1 VAWRKSERERADH
14 KAEQQV
20 FATANGAAKYFAAFS
35 VEIEAHLWRAV
46 RAGLD
51 LPFSD
56 SADVEADNA
65 IWHTVV
71 CDLEDTSPGA
81 VLMRSRLV
89 QLANRLAKG
98 FHGHPTHVREE
109 DAVLAWMQAP
119 QLWQSARRR
128 VAAAW
133 VRHLEDGSGT
143 DTSLSEPG
151 MFRMLRARAQAARN
165 IIDGA
170 VASIGV
176 VGIGAPRFRYLS
188 EATAAFL
195 DTRQRINERALARR
209 RIADGARSYSLLQ
222 VKEWSRQRDRAEMC
236 VAVEGLHQIADAR
249 GYVSV
254 AVHVTLPAEFHNGDR
269 SYEEQRQAINA
280 RIAGIRARLWE
291 MHAGHKV
298 DSWHADRASAEARR
312 DAIRADGRWTARIR
326 RAETALDPQEA
337 AASPWPWIV
346 LAAEKVGRDA
356 LGVLFAEPHEDGT
369 PHLHGS
375 IRCDASIAADLVAWL
390 CSQGDDPHEIVAE
403 VRDGSTARKASNY
416 AGKRHMR
423 DDEEAEAVR
432 EWCRERGLRP
442 VRWIGVRQPKT
453 AWRAIYGAD
462 LEEITVGRA
471 RVVKLAMT
479 EKRWG
484 DALIE
489 IGAVRSARSGRPP
502 LRLVYEADGIGAPD
516 AGSRRRVVGVED
528 PLHPEEGLVPLRPL
542 HMAWEAQQEETEN
555 SLSAPVR
562 CPRDGAD
569 QVEPDDPP
577 DPIAWLDAAE

>member
-1 VAWRKSERERADH
+1 MIWRKSDRADH
-14 KAEQQV
+14 KTEQQV
-20 FATANGAAKYFAAFS
+20 FTTANGAARYFAAFS

-46 RAGLD
+46 RAGLA

-56 SADVEADNA
+56 SEDVEDDND

-71 CDLEDTSPGA
+71 CDLSDTSPGA
-81 VLMRSRLV
+81 VLMRERLV
-89 QLANRLAKG
+89 QVANRLAKG
-98 FHGHPTHVREE
+98 FHDHPTRVREE
-109 DAVLAWMQAP
+109 DAVLAWMQVP
-119 QLWQSARRR
+119 QLWDVARRR

-133 VRHLEDGSGT
+133 AKHLEDGSGT

-151 MFRMLRARAQAARN
+151 TFRMLRARAQAARN

-195 DTRQRINERALARR
+195 DTRRRIAERVLARR
-209 RIADGARSYSLLQ
+209 RIADGAKSYTLLQ
-222 VKEWSRQRDRAEMC
+222 VKAWSQQRDRAELC

-249 GYVSV
+249 GFVSV
-254 AVHVTLPAEFHNGDR
+254 AVHVTLPAEYHADGR
-269 SYEEQRQAINA
+269 SREEQRQAINA
-280 RIAGIRARLWE
+280 RVAGIRARLWE
-291 MHAGHKV
+291 MHAGHQV

-312 DAIRADGRWTARIR
+312 DAIRADSRWTARIR
-326 RAETALDPQEA
+326 LAATALDPQEA

-356 LGVLFAEPHEDGT
+356 LGVFFHEPHEDGT

-403 VRDGSTARKASNY
+403 VRDGAEARKASNY

-432 EWCRERGLRP
+432 AWCRERGLRP
-442 VRWIGVRQPKT
+442 ARWIGMRQPKT

-479 EKRWG
+479 ERRWG

-489 IGAVRSARSGRPP
+489 IGAVRSARGGRPP
-502 LRLVYEADGIGAPD
+502 LRLVYEADGAGAPD
-516 AGSRRRVVGVED
+516 AGPRRRVVGIED
-528 PLHPEEGLVPLRPL
+528 PLYPEEGLVPLRPL
-542 HMAWEAQQEETEN
+542 HQVWEAQQEETEN
-555 SLSAPVR
+555 SLSTLVR
-562 CPRDGAD
+562 CPRGENGAND
-569 QVEPDDPP
+569 PDDPP
-577 DPIAWLDAAE
+577 DPIVWLAAAE